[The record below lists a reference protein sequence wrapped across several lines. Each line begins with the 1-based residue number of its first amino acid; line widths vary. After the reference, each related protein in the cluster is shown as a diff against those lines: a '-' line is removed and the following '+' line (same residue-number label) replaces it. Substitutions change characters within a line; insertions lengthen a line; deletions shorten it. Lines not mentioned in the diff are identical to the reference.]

1 VQTLMDHP
9 MQGDA
14 SEALNG
20 FLRESGGMRSTHRVA
35 RVAWTLADLEGCD
48 APRIRHVREAIEL
61 HQPMWD
67 EAT

>member
-1 VQTLMDHP
+1 
-9 MQGDA
+9 
-14 SEALNG
+14 LNG

-48 APRIRHVREAIEL
+48 APRTRHVREAIEL